1 MNFQQYALIPEDN
14 QAEFYL
20 ALAAAGNRKSY
31 VGKHFSWVNTWPSRW
46 PNAIFKANIPIKM
59 LEQVIIAMM
68 ADINNDNLPYN
79 WIAGAGS
86 RPDILEE
93 VLLMQGFELRRS
105 DAAMVFDLNTTPMP
119 ESRPGEM
126 EVIRLE
132 DPALLQSWV
141 ELVIVNLLRGP
152 LDSRDGFRELL
163 TSVLAHRQFAL
174 WAGMLEG
181 KIVAT
186 ALTFLGKSA
195 AGLFYVAVDSN
206 YRKLGLGRQIT
217 HAAMKYAVDNG
228 HKMIALHAT
237 DSSRIVYDKLGFRE
251 YGRLRYYTYPTKR
264 K

>member
-20 ALAAAGNRKSY
+20 ALAAAGSRSSY

-46 PNAIFKANIPIKM
+46 PNALFKANIPVKM
-59 LEQVIIAMM
+59 LEQIIIAMM
-68 ADINNDNLPYN
+68 ADINNDKLPYN

-93 VLLMQGFELRRS
+93 VLLMQGFELRKS
-105 DAAMVFDLNTTPMP
+105 DAAMVFDLTATALP
-119 ESRPGEM
+119 EAQSGEM
-126 EVIRLE
+126 EIVRLT
-132 DPALLQSWV
+132 DAARLQAWV

-152 LDSRDGFRELL
+152 LDSREGFRDLL
-163 TSVLAHRQFAL
+163 TNVVNHRQFAL
-174 WAGMLEG
+174 FAGMLEG

-186 ALTFLGKSA
+186 ALTFLGKNA
-195 AGLFYVAVDSN
+195 AGLYYVAVDSN

-217 HAAMKYAVDNG
+217 QTAMQYAVDNG
-228 HKMIALHAT
+228 YKIVALHAT
-237 DSSRIVYDKLGFRE
+237 DAGRIIYDKLGFRE
-251 YGRLRYYTYPTKR
+251 FGRIRFYTYPIKH